1 MGYGCRRGSW
11 EGDITQRKMEWLEKS
26 LLAVWGTVRHRK
38 LGPLQSLA
46 NELYC
51 HGLGQIRHGAFL
63 VYQIVMKYIEIKFCQ
78 PKARGYFHGVH
89 TLRSLDP

>member
-1 MGYGCRRGSW
+1 
-11 EGDITQRKMEWLEKS
+11 MEWLEKS

-63 VYQIVMKYIEIKFCQ
+63 VYQIVMNI
-78 PKARGYFHGVH
+78 
-89 TLRSLDP
+89 LRSSFVSLKQEDISVEFTH